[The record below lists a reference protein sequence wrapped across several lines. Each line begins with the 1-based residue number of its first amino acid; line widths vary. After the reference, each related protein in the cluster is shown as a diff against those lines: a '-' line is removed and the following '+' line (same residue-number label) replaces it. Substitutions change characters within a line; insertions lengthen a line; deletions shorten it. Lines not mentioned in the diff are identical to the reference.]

1 MILWTRRL
9 IVDKAKIIKERHV
22 SRPSRQ
28 QSSRLK
34 VKSQRKKA
42 EKAAASVIDEIIIN
56 GPGNEN
62 TNGTSCVFPTLDK
75 PIDTVETSPSGYMSV
90 QS

>member
-42 EKAAASVIDEIIIN
+42 EKATASDIDEIIIN
-56 GPGNEN
+56 DPANGN
-62 TNGTSCVFPTLDK
+62 TNGTSCVFPTLEK
-75 PIDTVETSPSGYMSV
+75 PIDTVQTPPSGYMSV